1 MAELKRHFETTI
13 YEIERKLK
21 EQETK
26 NMENSDLNKINGEQK
41 SKIENREYKVKESK
55 AILEDK
61 DCGENTKPKDDETNY
76 KSKPKNTKR
85 TKGKIEEK
93 LITAHERDAE
103 GMFSDFKRSGL
114 DDYTKKC
121 KKCKLKIHSEGLL
134 KRHKMRVH
142 DSGISKENIFLGFE
156 LDMPRYCKQLESM
169 KVGIERFKCEEH
181 EYKIYR
187 EGKLTMHKLTTHQV

>member
-103 GMFSDFKRSGL
+103 GMFSDFK
-114 DDYTKKC
+114 
-121 KKCKLKIHSEGLL
+121 
-134 KRHKMRVH
+134 
-142 DSGISKENIFLGFE
+142 N
-156 LDMPRYCKQLESM
+156 
-169 KVGIERFKCEEH
+169 
-181 EYKIYR
+181 
-187 EGKLTMHKLTTHQV
+187 